1 MDFVQLKMLSKLS
14 MYVRQNLTYHCKNSY
29 ANLKGETTQYE
40 HGLSIKLFNEQIK
53 KIDKRY
59 HNMDI
64 QTIKDECWVG
74 SIKSVVR
81 SKLTFFT
88 INPFLGNAPISYP
101 LKTRKRNVFWCFQGV
116 KHGSNFQKWVNVK
129 YHISSNLFITDRL
142 VPVI

>member
-40 HGLSIKLFNEQIK
+40 HGLRIKLFNEQIK

-74 SIKSVVR
+74 SIKSGVR
-81 SKLTFFT
+81 
-88 INPFLGNAPISYP
+88 
-101 LKTRKRNVFWCFQGV
+101 C
-116 KHGSNFQKWVNVK
+116 
-129 YHISSNLFITDRL
+129 
-142 VPVI
+142 